1 MSDQP
6 TPGTEATG
14 FVAIVVDGKV
24 MDVIG
29 TTDRMHALLTSNP
42 KIVNLGSNAQKATS
56 LVPEQCTYDEAT
68 KTFTNPD
75 GSTFVAP
82 E

>member
-1 MSDQP
+1 MSDEQI
-6 TPGTEATG
+6 GTQATG
-14 FVAIVVDGKV
+14 YVAIVIDGVV

-42 KIVNLGSNAQKATS
+42 LIVNLGSDGKKATS
-56 LVPEQCTYDEAT
+56 LIPEQCTYSQST

>member
-1 MSDQP
+1 MSDQTQP
-6 TPGTEATG
+6 STEATG
-14 FVAIVVDGKV
+14 FVALVIDGKV

-29 TTDRMHALLTSNP
+29 TTDRMHAVLTSNP
-42 KIVNLGSNAQKATS
+42 TIVNLGSDAQKATS
-56 LVPEQCTYDEAT
+56 LVPEQCTYDAAT

>member
-1 MSDQP
+1 MSDEQV
-6 TPGTEATG
+6 GTQATG
-14 FVAIVVDGKV
+14 YIALVIDGKV

-29 TTDRMHALLTSNP
+29 TTDRMHAVLTSNP
-42 KIVNLGSNAQKATS
+42 LIVNLGSNGKKATS

-68 KTFTNPD
+68 RTFTNPD

-82 E
+82 